1 MSNESELSELV
12 KAVRAYL
19 AVSDAIVP
27 TDDDAAAFAHGA
39 RLLAAE
45 ARLHELTNYQEA
57 TDGG

>member
-19 AVSDAIVP
+19 SVSDAVAP

-45 ARLHELTNYQEA
+45 ARLRQLTMPVEA
-57 TDGG
+57 TDG